1 MAVDVNW
8 LQRRYEALKNER
20 SGWES
25 AWQQLAEL
33 FAPGRWRSDADVTS
47 HQRPD
52 INGRLVNS
60 AGVLAMRTLAAGM
73 QGGMTSPVRP
83 WFKLTLRGGGGEGG
97 ANAWLDQVTQAMQMY
112 LHQSNCYNSL
122 HGLYA
127 DLATFGSG
135 LLIEDADA
143 DGLHFH
149 LVRAGEYVLD
159 VDGQNAVDTFYR
171 RISMT
176 AKQMLDVFGE
186 KVPESIRSRAESSF
200 TGGSMERY
208 DVIHAVF
215 PRKDMKPGSPFRD
228 GKPYASVYWCQ
239 ETARGGKCCIL
250 SEGGYA
256 QFPAFAPRWD
266 MTGTDVYGRSPAM
279 DVIPDCRM
287 LQSMTATLRRMQ
299 HKMADPPMLADST
312 MKAYGVDLDA
322 GALNFVS
329 MATVGQNTKQP
340 VLPIQQPEPTAL
352 QHTMQGIKEVEKI
365 IYDGLYTDLFR
376 MLIDDD
382 RRQVTATE
390 IQAKQQEKMILIGP
404 VVERLQKEL
413 LEPLIM
419 RTFQLMRDWNAMPE
433 PPEGLDGA
441 ELDVQ
446 FESVLA
452 QAQKL
457 TATSSIDQGMT
468 FIVNAAQA
476 NPDVLDVL
484 DWDALSRSYL
494 DRVGMPASCLRAED
508 EVAALRQQR
517 AQAQQQAAEAQQAA
531 EQAKVMQDMTGAA
544 KNLGQTPTGA
554 DGQTLM
560 GTLLGGLGAV

>member
-1 MAVDVNW
+1 MAVDVNY
-8 LQRRYEALKNER
+8 LQGRYGELKTER
-20 SGWES
+20 SGWDT
-25 AWQQLAEL
+25 AWEQLAEL
-33 FAPGRWRSDADVTS
+33 FSPTRWRSDTDTTS
-47 HQRPD
+47 HQRPK

-60 AGVLAMRTLAAGM
+60 VGVLAMRTLAAGM

-83 WFKLTLRGGGGEGG
+83 WFKLTLKGGEQARG
-97 ANAWLDQVTQAMQMY
+97 ANAWLDEVTTAMQTY
-112 LHQSNCYNSL
+112 LHQSNCYNCL
-122 HGLYA
+122 HGLYG

-149 LVRAGEYVLD
+149 LVRAGEYCLD
-159 VDGQNAVDTFYR
+159 VNGKNEVDTFYR
-171 RISMT
+171 RLSLT
-176 AKQMLDVFGE
+176 AKQMLDTFGD
-186 KVPESIRSRAESSF
+186 KVPESIRDRAGRAD
-200 TGGSMERY
+200 GGATDRY
-208 DVIHAVF
+208 EVIHAVF
-215 PRKDMKPGSPFRD
+215 PRKDLKPGSPFRE
-228 GKPYASVYWCQ
+228 GKPYASVYWCMD
-239 ETARGGKCCIL
+239 TSRGGKPAIL

-266 MTGTDVYGRSPAM
+266 VLGTDVYGRSPAM
-279 DVIPDCRM
+279 DVMPDCRM

-299 HKMADPPMLADST
+299 HKMADPPMIADQQ
-312 MKAYGVDLDA
+312 MKAYGVNLDA

-329 MATVGQNTKQP
+329 MSTVGQQAKMP
-340 VLPIQQPEPTAL
+340 VMPIQQPEPNAL
-352 QHTMQGIKEVEKI
+352 RFTMEGIKGVEQI

-433 PPEGLDGA
+433 PPDGMDGA

-457 TATSSIDQGMT
+457 TATSSIDQGMA
-468 FIVNAAQA
+468 FIVGAAQA
-476 NPDVLDVL
+476 NPEILDIL
-484 DWDALSRSYL
+484 DWDAMGKGYL
-494 DRVGMPASCLRAED
+494 DRVGIPKSCIRED
-508 EVAALRQQR
+508 GEIAAIREQR
-517 AQAQQQAAEAQQAA
+517 AQAQQQAAEA
-531 EQAKVMQDMTGAA
+531 EQAQMQAQTAQDLTGAA
-544 KNLGQTPTGA
+544 KNLGQTPAGA